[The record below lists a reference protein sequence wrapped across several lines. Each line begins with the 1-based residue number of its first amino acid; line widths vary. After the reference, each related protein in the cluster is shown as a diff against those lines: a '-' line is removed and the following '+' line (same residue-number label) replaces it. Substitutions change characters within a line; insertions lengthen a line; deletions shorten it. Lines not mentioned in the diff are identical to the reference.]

1 MNKIVKILSIVLL
14 ALLVAFEFVLLTDSI
29 SDQRKYI
36 KRLEDRVKQLEI
48 DYKLYQYDLES
59 LQEYNY

>member
-1 MNKIVKILSIVLL
+1 MNKIIKILSIVLL
-14 ALLVAFEFVLLTDSI
+14 ALLVAFEFVFLTDSI